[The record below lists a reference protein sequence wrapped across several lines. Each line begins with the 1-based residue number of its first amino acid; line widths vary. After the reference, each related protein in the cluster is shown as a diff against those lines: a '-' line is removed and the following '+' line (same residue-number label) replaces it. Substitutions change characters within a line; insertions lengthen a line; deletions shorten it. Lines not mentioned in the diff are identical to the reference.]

1 MAYKKWIV
9 AENDKNKAAAIAEM
23 CDTDPFL
30 TLIALS
36 RGYDT
41 PEDIEMLFA
50 DEPILSSQYELPD
63 IMKAVEAINGAIES
77 GKKIAVFGD
86 YDCDGITSTALF
98 YSYLK
103 DKRNA
108 DVIYYLPDRF
118 SDGYGM
124 NNNAIDLLKEKGVE
138 LIITVDNGIAAFDE
152 VEYAKS
158 IGIDTVVTDHHL
170 PPEKL
175 PDALAVVDPH
185 ISTSGCQFRDISGVM
200 VAFKVVCALE
210 SCEPEELLPE
220 YADLLAIGLVA
231 DVMPLRD
238 ENRCAVKEGI
248 KAINNT
254 KKMGLI
260 ALLNSAGIGRGDVT
274 AGKIAFGIAPRLNAV
289 GRMSSPIPA
298 LELLLCDDF
307 TRANELAALIEEQN
321 RQRQGE
327 EHGVYCEAAEL
338 IEKNGYNYNSVMVVA
353 GEGWH
358 HGVLGIAAARL
369 TERYGKPTILLSIED
384 SIASGSGR
392 SIEGFSLYDALS
404 NCEELLIKFGG
415 HKLAAG
421 VTLKEE
427 NVELLR
433 EKLNEYAD
441 TLPPVIP
448 SLKLDC
454 KLNIPAITLD
464 LAEALED
471 LEPYGMGNP
480 SPVFGLYNL
489 EIIRIS
495 ELSGGKHTKLILSK
509 GGFSIQVMFFC
520 IPTASFPF
528 VVGDMIDVA
537 VTLAVNEYSGNRN
550 VTVRATN
557 IRKSGVCEDE
567 FFRELKLY
575 DKFKCGETREYPSV
589 TRQEIGNVY
598 RVIDGTVP
606 NQLVIQRFVGNLG
619 FFKTSVAIDV
629 LEELG
634 LIERKRIEYI
644 KYLRKVPGKKADLEN
659 SQILKRLGGDING

>member
-9 AENDKNKAAAIAEM
+9 AENDKNKAAALAEM

-41 PEDIEMLFA
+41 PEELEMFFS
-50 DEPILSSQYELPD
+50 DEPILSSPYELPD
-63 IMKAVEAINGAIES
+63 MARAAEAINGAIES

-124 NNNAIDLLKEKGVE
+124 NNNAIDLLKDKGVE

-158 IGIDTVVTDHHL
+158 IGIETVVTDHHL

-185 ISTSGCQFRDISGVM
+185 ISTSGCEFRDISGVM

-210 SCEPEELLPE
+210 KCEPEELLPE
-220 YADLLAIGLVA
+220 YADLLAIGLIA
-231 DVMPLRD
+231 DVMPIKD
-238 ENRCAVKEGI
+238 ENRCVIKEGL

-260 ALLNSAGIGRGDVT
+260 ALLNSAGIGRGEVN
-274 AGKIAFGIAPRLNAV
+274 AGKVAFGIAPRLNAV

-369 TERYGKPTILLSIED
+369 TERYGKPTILLSVED
-384 SIASGSGR
+384 GIAMGSAR
-392 SIEGFSLYDALS
+392 SIDGFSLYNALS
-404 NCEELLIKFGG
+404 MNEDLLIKFGG

-421 VTLKEE
+421 LTLSPE
-427 NVELLR
+427 NVDLLR
-433 EKLNEYAD
+433 QRLNEYAQS
-441 TLPPVIP
+441 LPDVIP
-448 SLKLDC
+448 TLKLDC
-454 KLNIPAITLD
+454 KLNISSVTLD
-464 LAEALED
+464 LAEALEG

-480 SPVFGLYNL
+480 SPIFGLYNL
-489 EIIRIS
+489 EIIRIN

-509 GGFSIQVMFFC
+509 DGSSIQVMLFC

-528 VVGDMIDVA
+528 IVGDVVDIA
-537 VTLAVNEYSGNRN
+537 ASLSVNEYAGSRN
-550 VTVRATN
+550 VTVRATC
-557 IRKSGVCEDE
+557 IRKSGVNENE
-567 FFRELKLY
+567 FFEQLKLY
-575 DKFKCGETREYPSV
+575 NRFKCGEKITYPTV

-598 RVIDGTVP
+598 RAIEGTVN
-606 NQLVIQRFVGNLG
+606 NQRVIQCFIGNLG
-619 FFKTSVAIDV
+619 FFKTNVAIDV

-634 LIERKRIEYI
+634 LISCK
-644 KYLRKVPGKKADLEN
+644 KVECAKILTKLPNKKANLED
-659 SQILKRLGGDING
+659 SEILKRLGGGING

>member
-1 MAYKKWIV
+1 MAYKKWLV
-9 AENDKNKAAAIAEM
+9 AATDKSKAAYFSEM

-41 PEDIEMLFA
+41 PEELEMFFSP
-50 DEPILSSQYELPD
+50 EPILSSPYDLPD
-63 IMKAVEAINGAIES
+63 MVKAVEVINGAIES
-77 GKKIAVFGD
+77 NKKIAVFGD
-86 YDCDGITSTALF
+86 YDCDGITSTALL

-103 DKRNA
+103 KRNA

-124 NNNAIDLLKEKGVE
+124 NNAAIDLLKEKGVE

-158 IGIDTVVTDHHL
+158 IGIGTVVTDHHL
-170 PPEKL
+170 PPERL

-185 ISTSGCQFRDISGVM
+185 LENSGCEFPDISGVM

-210 SCEPEELLPE
+210 DCEPEELLPE

-238 ENRCAVKEGI
+238 ENRCVVKEGI

-260 ALLNSAGIGRGDVT
+260 ALLNSAGIGRGEVN

-298 LELLLCDDF
+298 LELLLCEDF
-307 TRANELAALIEEQN
+307 GRANELAALIEEQN
-321 RQRQGE
+321 SQRQNE
-327 EHGVYCEAAEL
+327 EREVYEAAQSI
-338 IEKNGYNYNSVMVVA
+338 IEQKGYNYNSVIVVA
-353 GEGWH
+353 GDGWH
-358 HGVLGIAAARL
+358 HGVLGISAARL
-369 TERYGKPTILLSIED
+369 TERYGKPTILLSID
-384 SIASGSGR
+384 DDIASGSGR
-392 SIEGFSLYDALS
+392 SIDGFSLYDALKQ
-404 NCEELLIKFGG
+404 NENLLMKFGG

-421 VTLKEE
+421 VTLKTA
-427 NVELLR
+427 NIDLLR
-433 EKLNEYAD
+433 EALNEYAKV
-441 TLPPVIP
+441 LPDVIP
-448 SLKLDC
+448 TLKLDC
-454 KLNIPAITLD
+454 RLNISAITLD
-464 LAEALED
+464 LADALEE

-509 GGFSIQVMFFC
+509 GGSAIQIMFFSI
-520 IPTASFPF
+520 PTVSFPF
-528 VVGDMIDVA
+528 VVGDIVDVA
-537 VTLAVNEYSGNRN
+537 VSLSVNEYAGNRN
-550 VTVRATN
+550 VTVKATG
-557 IRKSGVCEDE
+557 IRKSGVNEDE
-567 FFRELKLY
+567 FFKELRLY
-575 DKFKCGETREYPSV
+575 DAFRCGEERCYPGI

-598 RVIDGTVP
+598 RAIDGTVA
-606 NQLVIQRFVGNLG
+606 NQLVIQRFITNLG

-634 LIERKRIEYI
+634 LIKRKKIDYV
-644 KYLRKVPGKKADLEN
+644 KYLKKVPDKKANLEN
-659 SQILKRLGGDING
+659 SHILKRLGGGING

>member
-1 MAYKKWIV
+1 MAYKKWLV
-9 AENDKNKAAAIAEM
+9 AAADKNKAASLAET

-41 PEDIEMLFA
+41 PEELEMFFSP
-50 DEPILSSQYELPD
+50 EPILSSPYELPD
-63 IMKAVEAINGAIES
+63 IAKAAEAINGAIER
-77 GKKIAVFGD
+77 GKKIAIFGD

-103 DKRNA
+103 KRNA

-124 NNNAIDLLKEKGVE
+124 NSAAIDALKEKGVE
-138 LIITVDNGIAAFDE
+138 LIITVDNGIAAVEE

-158 IGIDTVVTDHHL
+158 VGIETIVTDHHL
-170 PPEKL
+170 PSEKL

-185 ISTSGCQFRDISGVM
+185 LKSSGCEFPDISGVM

-210 SCEPEELLPE
+210 NCEPEELLSE

-231 DVMPLRD
+231 DVMPLKD

-260 ALLNSAGIGRGDVT
+260 ALLNSASIGRGEVN
-274 AGKIAFGIAPRLNAV
+274 AGRVAFGIAPRLNAV

-307 TRANELAALIEEQN
+307 GKANELAALIEEQN
-321 RQRQGE
+321 RQRHTE
-327 EHGVYCEAAEL
+327 EHGVYCEAVEL
-338 IEKNGYNYNSVMVVA
+338 IEKNGYNYHSVMVVS
-353 GEGWH
+353 GDNWH

-369 TERYGKPTILLSIED
+369 TERYGKPTILLSLED
-384 SIASGSGR
+384 GIASGSGR
-392 SIEGFSLYDALS
+392 SLEGFSLYDALKHS
-404 NCEELLIKFGG
+404 EDLLIKFGG
-415 HKLAAG
+415 HKQAAG
-421 VTLKEE
+421 VTLSAE
-427 NVELLR
+427 NVDLLR
-433 EKLNEYAD
+433 EALNEYAK

-448 SLKLDC
+448 TLKLDC
-454 KLNIPAITLD
+454 KLNISAVTLD

-489 EIIRIS
+489 EITRIS

-509 GGFSIQVMFFC
+509 GGSSIQVMLFSV
-520 IPTASFPF
+520 PTASFPF
-528 VVGDMIDVA
+528 VMGDMVDVA
-537 VTLAVNEYSGNRN
+537 VTLSVNEYGGNRN
-550 VTVRATN
+550 VTVRATA
-557 IRKSGVCEDE
+557 IRKSGVDEDK
-567 FFRELKLY
+567 FFSELRLY
-575 DKFKCGETREYPSV
+575 DAFRCGERLEFPTV
-589 TRQEIGNVY
+589 TRSEIGNIY
-598 RVIDGTVP
+598 RAIEGTVSE
-606 NQLVIQRFVGNLG
+606 QLIIQRFIGNLG
-619 FFKTSVAIDV
+619 FFKTSVAIDI

-634 LIERKRIEYI
+634 LITGKKTDNV
-644 KYLRKVPGKKADLEN
+644 KYLKQVPDKKANLEN
-659 SQILKRLGGDING
+659 SDILKRLGGGING